1 MTVKNILVSYNGAP
15 SSDSALHLA
24 LKMAAKYDA
33 HLTGILSH
41 GPSRIRVALGPWV
54 TPELIRQIESTEA
67 SRRAEVGDKF
77 RAECA
82 DAEAARPGKV
92 HFLDLGGDADES
104 LMEAGRYYDIIV
116 MGQYDSDPETSH
128 LTPHPDSVALRSGRP
143 VLIVPAGYET
153 DVLGEKAV
161 LAWDGGRAAA
171 RALADAMEI
180 LESKSMVTI
189 MTVGESDTSKR
200 KEGRDV
206 VAHLARHGVMTDWKN
221 VPRNGG
227 TIGSAILDMCV
238 EKDAGI
244 LVMGAYEHSKL
255 SEDIIGGATKEV
267 LKRAKI
273 PVLMSH

>member
-1 MTVKNILVSYNGAP
+1 MTIKNILVSYNGTA
-15 SSDSALHLA
+15 SSDSALNLA
-24 LKMAAKYDA
+24 LKMAAKYNA
-33 HLTGILSH
+33 HLTGIISY

-54 TPELIRQIESTEA
+54 TPELIHQIESTEVE
-67 SRRAEVGDKF
+67 RREDVAANF
-77 RAECA
+77 RARCA

-92 HFLDLGGDADES
+92 HFLNLGGDADES

-143 VLIVPAGYET
+143 VLVVPKGYET
-153 DVLGEKAV
+153 EMLGEKAV
-161 LAWDGGRAAA
+161 LGWDGGRSAA
-171 RALADAMEI
+171 RALSDAMAI

-189 MTVGESDTSKR
+189 LTIGDSEAAKR

-227 TIGSAILDMCV
+227 TIGSVILDMCD
-238 EKDAGI
+238 EKGAGI
-244 LVMGAYEHSKL
+244 LVMGAYEHSKF

-267 LKRAKI
+267 LKRTKI

>member
-1 MTVKNILVSYNGAP
+1 MTIKNILVSYNGTE
-15 SSDSALHLA
+15 SSDSALKLA
-24 LKMAAKYDA
+24 LKMAAKYSA
-33 HLTGILSH
+33 HLTGIISY
-41 GPSRIRVALGPWV
+41 GPSRIRTALGPWV
-54 TPELIRQIESTEA
+54 TPELIGQIETAEA
-67 SRRAEVGDKF
+67 DRRGEVAKKF
-77 RAECA
+77 REKCAE
-82 DAEAARPGKV
+82 AEAARPGKV

-143 VLIVPAGYET
+143 VLVVPIGYET
-153 DVLGEKAV
+153 EVLGERAV
-161 LAWDGGRAAA
+161 LGWDGGRSAA
-171 RALADAMEI
+171 RALSDAMAI

-189 MTVGESDTSKR
+189 LTIGENEAAKR

-227 TIGSAILDMCV
+227 TIGRIILDMCD
-238 EKDAGI
+238 EKEAGI
-244 LVMGAYEHSKL
+244 LVMGAYEHSKF
-255 SEDIIGGATKEV
+255 SEDILGGATKEV
-267 LKRAKI
+267 LKNTRI

>member
-1 MTVKNILVSYNGAP
+1 MTIKNILVSYNGTA
-15 SSDSALHLA
+15 SSDSALKLA
-24 LKMAAKYDA
+24 LKMGNKYSA
-33 HLTGILSH
+33 HITGILSY

-54 TPELIRQIESTEA
+54 TPELIGQIESAEA
-67 SRRAEVGDKF
+67 DRRAEVAAKF
-77 RAECA
+77 RKMCA

-92 HFLDLGGDADES
+92 HWLDLGGDADES

-143 VLIVPAGYET
+143 VLVVPTGYET
-153 DVLGEKAV
+153 EVLGEKAV
-161 LAWDGGRAAA
+161 LGWDGGRAAS
-171 RALADAMEI
+171 RALSDAMTI

-189 MTVGESDTSKR
+189 LTIGKGEAAKR
-200 KEGRDV
+200 KEGRDI

-227 TIGSAILDMCV
+227 SIGSIILDMCA

-244 LVMGAYEHSKL
+244 LVMGAYEHSKF

-267 LKRAKI
+267 LKRSKI